1 MDTLENLKY
10 ERVNFKK
17 AKEEITKLTDELKNA
32 KDAKTAFHV
41 HQKYYKLSD
50 HIQTMAAL
58 AMFRHSI
65 NTVDAFYDAENS
77 YYDEEIPAFTNYDIA
92 YQSALYTSPFRN
104 ELEDII
110 GKVAFKNIELQKK
123 ANDEKIVPLQQE
135 ENNLVSEYEKLLA
148 SGEFLWDGQSLS
160 MSELGKYQTVAD
172 RDTRK
177 KAWKMLGDFMQEHSA
192 QWDEIY
198 DKLVHNRDQQAK
210 ALGYENYITL
220 GYYRMQR
227 NCYTAKEVE
236 NFREQV
242 KAHLVPFVAKL
253 QEKRAKRIG
262 VEKLSIFDN
271 GVYFK
276 EGNPVPQGTPE
287 EILQSGLA
295 MYQELSDETAE
306 FMGKMMDGNMFDVFG
321 RKNKRQGGYMELLAE
336 PRMPLIFA
344 NFNGTSGDVDV
355 ITHECGHAF
364 QFYVAG
370 ADDIREHWDITME
383 TAETHSMSM
392 EFFTNPWME
401 KFFGERANDFLAMQ
415 LEDAISFIPYGC
427 MVDEFQHIV
436 FEKPDM
442 TPDER
447 HQVWLSLEK
456 QYRPH
461 LNTGDIAFFEKGA
474 WWQKQHHIYSMP
486 FYYID
491 YCIAQV
497 CALQYKIWMQ
507 KDYKKA
513 WESYLK
519 LCKMSARDFFTNM
532 IPEVGLENPFED
544 GFMKELVAKLDE
556 LCFNVK

>member
-1 MDTLENLKY
+1 METLENLKY
-10 ERVNFKK
+10 ERVDFKK
-17 AKEEITKLTDELKNA
+17 AKEEIVKLTEELKAA
-32 KDAKTAFHV
+32 KDVKQAFAV
-41 HQKYYKLSD
+41 HKKYYKLSD

-65 NTVDAFYDAENS
+65 NTIDPYYDDENA
-77 YYDEEIPAFTNYDIA
+77 YYDEEVPAFTNYDIG
-92 YQSALYTSPFRN
+92 YQTALYTSLFRT
-104 ELEDII
+104 ELEELI

-135 ENNLVSEYEKLLA
+135 ENNLVTEYEKLLA
-148 SGEFLWDGQSLS
+148 SGVFMWEGKSLS
-160 MSELGKYQTVAD
+160 MSELGKYQTSMD

-177 KAWKMLGDFMQEHSA
+177 KAWKMLGDFMEEHSSE
-192 QWDEIY
+192 WDALY
-198 DKLVHNRDQQAK
+198 DKLVHNRDKQAK
-210 ALGYENYITL
+210 ELGYENYITL

-227 NCYTAKEVE
+227 NCYSVREVE
-236 NFREQV
+236 NFRNQV
-242 KAHLVPFVAKL
+242 KEYLVPFVTKL
-253 QEKRAKRIG
+253 QQERAKRIG
-262 VEKLSIFDN
+262 VEELTIYDN

-276 EGNPVPQGTPE
+276 EGNPAPQGTPE

-306 FMGKMMDGNMFDVFG
+306 FMKKMMDGKMFDVFG

-364 QFYVAG
+364 QFYLAG

-392 EFFTNPWME
+392 EFFTNPWMD
-401 KFFGERANDFLAMQ
+401 KFFGDRAPDFLKMQ

-436 FEKPDM
+436 FANPDM
-442 TPDER
+442 TPKER
-447 HQVWLSLEK
+447 HDVWLSLEK

-461 LNTGDIAFFEKGA
+461 LNMGEVEFFEKGA

-513 WESYLK
+513 WESYLT

-532 IPEVGLENPFED
+532 IPDVGLKNPFED
-544 GFMKELVAKLDE
+544 GFMKELVEKLGE
-556 LCFNVK
+556 VM